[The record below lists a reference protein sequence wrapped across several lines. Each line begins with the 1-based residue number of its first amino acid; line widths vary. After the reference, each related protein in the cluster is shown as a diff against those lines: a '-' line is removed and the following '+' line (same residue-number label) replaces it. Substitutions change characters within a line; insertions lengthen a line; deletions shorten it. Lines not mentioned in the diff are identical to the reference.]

1 MYTKIS
7 FGRELEKRLLA
18 KQSIVEISEWI
29 QSVYPNGVIDADFNF
44 LELLLTLSSLDGSP
58 DDEFEDEDLLE
69 IAEILQAGEDVEL

>member
-7 FGRELEKRLLA
+7 FGQELEKRLLA